1 MYILDRL
8 NEFSVSK
15 TSMLRIAVPA
25 LRVGKEPTPEV
36 VPAEEDLRSQIS
48 KDLKAFIRSERG
60 SIGRDTCGLSRRA
73 REALYG
79 DVA

>member
-25 LRVGKEPTPEV
+25 LRVGSRPATEV
-36 VPAEEDLRSQIS
+36 VSTDDDLRKQIS
-48 KDLKAFIRSERG
+48 KDLRSFMRSERG
-60 SIGRDTCGLSRRA
+60 STECDTSGLSRRA